1 MNSLVLLILGMILLN
16 SIVQLIPMFFPDL
29 DPGLYIPYQ
38 LWINVLLVFNWLLP
52 SRKGLYL
59 FKKIDENIVDAIPVD
74 AIPVDAPSVPPVDDF
89 TPSAPPVD
97 DFTPSVPPV
106 DDFTPSAPP
115 VDDFT
120 PSDNNV
126 SGLTTELNPDGSF
139 PSNYDIYAS
148 RAD

>member
-97 DFTPSVPPV
+97 DFTPS
-106 DDFTPSAPP
+106 
-115 VDDFT
+115 
-120 PSDNNV
+120 DNNV